1 MEKIVYVDPRPNL
14 RSREFTVFA
23 GQLFLKRLFDT
34 NDDMTSET
42 EVYLEH
48 PERWLNILEIRVLW
62 DAIEQRC
69 PNMRKVVVLTSSEHL
84 LTVTNREDIKVF
96 QDATKYPEVPYK
108 PGVRYC
114 PLVANCGFQFE

>member
-14 RSREFTVFA
+14 RGREFTMFA

-34 NDDMTSET
+34 DDDMTSET

-62 DAIEQRC
+62 SAID
-69 PNMRKVVVLTSSEHL
+69 HI
-84 LTVTNREDIKVF
+84 VTGKL
-96 QDATKYPEVPYK
+96 A
-108 PGVRYC
+108 
-114 PLVANCGFQFE
+114 